1 MTNRATIVWCF
12 ATVAAGC
19 GGGGVAKPDAPATV
33 ADASPDAA
41 PSLTELCGPLDPG
54 SAWQRCSANPL
65 VTGMRPSSDGR
76 TELTEADPTV
86 MFDDDEQL
94 WKAWW
99 SVVITSDCTMI
110 GTPTDDHEVDIKYAE
125 SRDGIHWSIQA
136 EPVMRSHGAT
146 TAWDYTTVETPT
158 VVKDNSAPADQ
169 RYAMIY
175 SGGNN
180 ADLMILG
187 QTGWQLGL
195 AYSPDGKTFT
205 RLPAADSPYAS
216 AATPFQD
223 VTGLVLLA
231 SDAFPALTNL
241 GPGIVA
247 DPELHKRG
255 DTWHLWFSSLAMSRD
270 GQTALAYGVSH
281 ATSTDLVHWTM
292 TPTNP
297 VIVGA
302 ATPAVYDDGT
312 SYELWFHNDS
322 NADKA
327 TIPSVL
333 YPTLGVWHVTSTDGV
348 TWTAP
353 GATRDFMW
361 DSQLTY
367 ETYGQLPGVA
377 IARDPSGPLRMYYS
391 AWGSVP
397 APDGSCVYTQ
407 TGTVPGTDN
416 LLLAVRVE

>member
-1 MTNRATIVWCF
+1 MANSTTLVWCF

-19 GGGGVAKPDAPATV
+19 GGGGAAKSDAPAPPS
-33 ADASPDAA
+33 DSPAVDAA
-41 PSLTELCGPLDPG
+41 PTLSQLCGPLDSG
-54 SAWQRCSANPL
+54 SEWQRCSANPL

-86 MFDDDEQL
+86 MFDADDQL

-99 SVVITSDCTMI
+99 SVVITSDCMAI
-110 GTPTDDHEVDIKYAE
+110 GTASDDHEVDIKYAE
-125 SRDGIHWSIQA
+125 SSDGIHWSIQA

-158 VVKDNSAPADQ
+158 VVKDNSARAEQ

-195 AYSPDGKTFT
+195 AYSSDGKSFT
-205 RLPAADSPYAS
+205 RLADSPYAS

-231 SDAFPALTNL
+231 SDAFPSLTNL

-247 DPELHKRG
+247 DPELRKRG
-255 DTWHLWFSSLAMSRD
+255 DTWHLWFSSLAMSND
-270 GQTALAYGVSH
+270 GVTALAYGVSH

-322 NADKA
+322 DADKA
-327 TIPSVL
+327 MVPSVL

-353 GATRDFMW
+353 AATRDFMW
-361 DSQLTY
+361 DSQPTY

-377 IARDPSGPLRMYYS
+377 IARDPTGPLRMYYS

-397 APDGSCVYTQ
+397 APTGSCVYTQ